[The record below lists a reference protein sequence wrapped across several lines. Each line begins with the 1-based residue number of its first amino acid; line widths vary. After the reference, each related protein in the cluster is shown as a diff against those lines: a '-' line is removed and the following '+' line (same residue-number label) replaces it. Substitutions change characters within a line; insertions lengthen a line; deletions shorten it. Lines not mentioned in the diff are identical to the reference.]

1 MDDEDV
7 TVEWQQS
14 NNTLMLLFRLIP
26 ILVNGMKYSEID
38 IILLKVRS
46 ELHAPDETVFSA
58 FYTRLNGNTEAFF
71 FHPDLNRQ
79 ILLYKFPL
87 SHWQKCSAC

>member
-7 TVEWQQS
+7 TVEWQES

-58 FYTRLNGNTEAFF
+58 FYTPPNGNTGAFF
-71 FHPDLNRQ
+71 FIR
-79 ILLYKFPL
+79 I
-87 SHWQKCSAC
+87 